1 MPLAVGKV
9 NSFLPRRK
17 VLTLTWWMPVCMIQ
31 PMPDNEKKQPTAF
44 QRNICW
50 LALSSFCLAFMV
62 LLVSC
67 VLYGIGYVFIALEPV
82 LLPVIISGILAY
94 LLNPSVKW
102 VQRRV
107 KKRLWAVLIVLM
119 GTSVALGGLGMAIVP
134 PLVRQSGE
142 LIAQRQQILESGV
155 STWHEL
161 LQENRVVQQAVDT
174 LYSKTQKD
182 ASAAGLPETELEALS
197 HAGTY
202 EQKVLAVIDYN
213 SGYLVEKGVDWL
225 TAGTRA
231 VYGASAFLI
240 GAVMVPV
247 FLFYFLL
254 ESEPIARN
262 WDKVLPLRDSC
273 FRDEVVGTLQEINQN
288 IVAFVRGQMLVSLID
303 GVLLGIALKCMG
315 LPYAITIAAAAALL
329 GIIPYLG
336 MISTSI
342 PAMLI
347 AWFCWHDFG
356 HVAAVAI
363 IFFSVSQLDGW
374 IIQPR
379 IVGKNMKM
387 HDMTVM
393 FSVLFWSIV
402 FGGVIGA
409 LLAVPLTAS
418 IKVLFR
424 RYVWGSW
431 AEEKDRLPAAPE
443 PGKAGTP

>member
-1 MPLAVGKV
+1 MSMK
-9 NSFLPRRK
+9 
-17 VLTLTWWMPVCMIQ
+17 
-31 PMPDNEKKQPTAF
+31 EKELPTAF
-44 QRNICW
+44 QRSVCW
-50 LALSSFCLAFMV
+50 LALSSLCLAFMV
-62 LLVSC
+62 LLVC
-67 VLYGIGYVFIALEPV
+67 CILYGVGHVFIALEPV
-82 LLPVIISGILAY
+82 LLPVIIAGILAY

-102 VQRRV
+102 VQKRIRR
-107 KKRLWAVLIVLM
+107 RIWAVLIVLFC
-119 GTSVALGGLGMAIVP
+119 SAVALGTLGMGIVP
-134 PLVRQSGE
+134 PLVKQSGE
-142 LIAQRQQILESGV
+142 LIAQRQQILESCV
-155 STWHEL
+155 STGREL
-161 LQENRVVQQAVDT
+161 LQENRFVQQTVDT

-182 ASAAGLPETELEALS
+182 ALAAGLSEEETERLAEAS
-197 HAGTY
+197 TY

-240 GAVMVPV
+240 GAVMIPV

-254 ESEPIARN
+254 ESEPIAKN
-262 WDKVLPLRDSC
+262 WDKVLPLRDSH

-288 IVAFVRGQMLVSLID
+288 LVAFVRGQMLVSLID

-347 AWFCWHDFG
+347 AWFTWHDFG
-356 HVAAVAI
+356 YVAAVAA

-374 IIQPR
+374 LIQPKV
-379 IVGKNMKM
+379 VGKNMKM

-431 AEEKDRLPAAPE
+431 AEEKQRQPLLSPAETPE
-443 PGKAGTP
+443 SRK

>member
-1 MPLAVGKV
+1 MQNMPA
-9 NSFLPRRK
+9 P
-17 VLTLTWWMPVCMIQ
+17 
-31 PMPDNEKKQPTAF
+31 EKKLPTAF
-44 QRNICW
+44 QRSICW
-50 LALSSFCLAFMV
+50 LALSSLCLTFMV
-62 LLVSC
+62 LLVC
-67 VLYGIGYVFIALEPV
+67 GILYGVGYVFIALEPV
-82 LLPVIISGILAY
+82 LLPLIISGILAY
-94 LLNPSVKW
+94 LLNPAVKW
-102 VQRRV
+102 VQQRV
-107 KKRLWAVLIVLM
+107 KRRLTAVLLVLL
-119 GTSVALGGLGMAIVP
+119 GTAVALGGLGMAIVP

-197 HAGTY
+197 LAGTY
-202 EQKVLAVIDYN
+202 EQKVLAIIDYN
-213 SGYLVEKGVDWL
+213 SGYLVEKGVNWL

-254 ESEPIARN
+254 ESEPIAKN
-262 WDKVLPLRDSC
+262 WDKILPLRDSH

-303 GVLLGIALKCMG
+303 GILLGIALKCMG

-418 IKVLFR
+418 IKVVFR
-424 RYVWGSW
+424 RYVWESW
-431 AEEKDRLPAAPE
+431 KDEKAPSDAAPE
-443 PGKAGTP
+443 ALPGPDGNG

>member
-1 MPLAVGKV
+1 MK
-9 NSFLPRRK
+9 
-17 VLTLTWWMPVCMIQ
+17 
-31 PMPDNEKKQPTAF
+31 
-44 QRNICW
+44 
-50 LALSSFCLAFMV
+50 
-62 LLVSC
+62 
-67 VLYGIGYVFIALEPV
+67 
-82 LLPVIISGILAY
+82 
-94 LLNPSVKW
+94 
-102 VQRRV
+102 
-107 KKRLWAVLIVLM
+107 
-119 GTSVALGGLGMAIVP
+119 
-134 PLVRQSGE
+134 QSGE
-142 LIAQRQQILESGV
+142 LITQRQQILESCV
-155 STWHEL
+155 STGREL
-161 LQENRVVQQAVDT
+161 LQQNRIVQQAIDT

-182 ASAAGLPETELEALS
+182 AASVGLSAEDTVLLESAE
-197 HAGTY
+197 TY
-202 EQKVLAVIDYN
+202 EQKVIAIIDYN
-213 SGYLVEKGVDWL
+213 SGFLVEKGVDWL

-254 ESEPIARN
+254 ESEPIAQN
-262 WDKVLPLRDSC
+262 WDKVLPLRNSD

-315 LPYAITIAAAAALL
+315 LPYAVTIAAAAALL
-329 GIIPYLG
+329 GVIPYLG

-347 AWFCWHDFG
+347 AWFTWHDFSY
-356 HVAAVAI
+356 VAAVAI
-363 IFFSVSQLDGW
+363 IFFSISQLDGW

-379 IVGKNMKM
+379 VVGKNMKM

-393 FSVLFWSIV
+393 FSVLFWGAV

-424 RYVWGSW
+424 RYVWGNLT
-431 AEEKDRLPAAPE
+431 KDSSCVEHHSPDAAS
-443 PGKAGTP
+443 GDQ

>member
-1 MPLAVGKV
+1 
-9 NSFLPRRK
+9 
-17 VLTLTWWMPVCMIQ
+17 
-31 PMPDNEKKQPTAF
+31 MPDREKKQPTAF

-67 VLYGIGYVFIALEPV
+67 VLYGIGYFFIALEPV

-107 KKRLWAVLIVLM
+107 GKRLWAVLIVLM
-119 GTSVALGGLGMAIVP
+119 GTAVALGGLGMAIVP

-155 STWHEL
+155 STWREL

-202 EQKVLAVIDYN
+202 EQKILAVIDYN

-356 HVAAVAI
+356 HVAAVAA

-431 AEEKDRLPAAPE
+431 AEEKGRIHAAPE
-443 PGKAGTP
+443 PGKDAAA